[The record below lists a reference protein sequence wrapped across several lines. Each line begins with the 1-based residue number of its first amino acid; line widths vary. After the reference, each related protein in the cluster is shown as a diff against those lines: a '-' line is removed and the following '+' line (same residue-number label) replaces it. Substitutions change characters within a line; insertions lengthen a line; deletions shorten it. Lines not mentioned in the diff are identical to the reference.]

1 MIRKMGSGSKT
12 NVANIRKQTAN
23 TDGFLEA
30 LRNLGGTVSD
40 SLGKVGELKPNQSL
54 NLNEL
59 KQGQEYREKQR
70 WQFQQDF
77 LDIRKQEKLIWTR
90 AEQETKLQITALIQ
104 ELKKIAEST
113 KELAKEVQIAA
124 VQAPV
129 EPGSYHLS
137 FFENLRETILLFRKH
152 IQESASWLAA
162 FNQKA
167 KKRNFYWRQV
177 RKSGTKFMLSSER
190 YMATQAG

>member
-1 MIRKMGSGSKT
+1 MIRKMVSGPKS
-12 NVANIRKQTAN
+12 NIGNIRKQVAN

-30 LRNLGGTVSD
+30 LRNLGTVAPD
-40 SLGKVGELKPNQSL
+40 SLGKAGELKPNEAI

-59 KQGQEYREKQR
+59 KPIR
-70 WQFQQDF
+70 QFQQDF
-77 LDIRKQEKLIWTR
+77 LNIRKQEKLIWTR
-90 AEQETKLQITALIQ
+90 AEQETKLQISALIQ

-124 VQAPV
+124 VQVPV

-137 FFENLRETILLFRKH
+137 FFENLRQTILLFRKQ
-152 IQESASWLAA
+152 IQESASWLGA

-167 KKRNFYWRQV
+167 KKRNFYWGQV